1 MQHICPI
8 QGGEHMQYTIHHA
21 CGHEETV
28 VLYGPTKDR
37 ERRIAAME
45 AEDCP
50 SCRAADAHMN
60 GCVDLVGSD
69 KQVAWAGQIRRSFL
83 PAWERD
89 LQTAE
94 QNLDEQLPKAQEQIA
109 EMRAAGQ
116 DVKAQEQRL
125 ELVLDAADQC
135 HAFVAALHRE
145 ASASWWIENRHFA
158 ERDGRGHCLTDYF
171 RLNGKSPVGLMM
183 RDELK
188 RDEERPRRK
197 GVSHGEN
204 HEEN

>member
-1 MQHICPI
+1 
-8 QGGEHMQYTIHHA
+8 MQYTVHHA
-21 CGHEETV
+21 CGHDETV

-50 SCRAADAHMN
+50 SCRAAEAHMD

-94 QNLDEQLPKAQEQIA
+94 KNLDEQLPKVQAQGSDRGNA
-109 EMRAAGQ
+109 
-116 DVKAQEQRL
+116 
-125 ELVLDAADQC
+125 
-135 HAFVAALHRE
+135 
-145 ASASWWIENRHFA
+145 
-158 ERDGRGHCLTDYF
+158 GRGTGCQGTGAAEKHGARFGGPVPCLCRGTTQGSLCFLVD
-171 RLNGKSPVGLMM
+171 REPALC
-183 RDELK
+183 
-188 RDEERPRRK
+188 RK
-197 GVSHGEN
+197 GRTRPLPDGLFPFERQEPGRAYDARRAKKGRGASP
-204 HEEN
+204 

>member
-1 MQHICPI
+1 
-8 QGGEHMQYTIHHA
+8 MQYTVHHA

-28 VLYGPTKDR
+28 VLYGPTKER

-45 AEDCP
+45 QADCP
-50 SCRAADAHMN
+50 ACRAAASHLD

-83 PAWERD
+83 SAWEKD
-89 LQTAE
+89 LQAADA
-94 QNLDEQLPKAQEQIA
+94 NLNAQLPKAQEQI
-109 EMRAAGQ
+109 EKMRAAGQ

-135 HAFVAALHRE
+135 HAFAAALRRE
-145 ASASWWIENRHFA
+145 ASASWWIENRAFA
-158 ERDGRGHCLTDYF
+158 ERDGRGQCLTDYI

-183 RDELK
+183 RDELR
-188 RDEERPRRK
+188 RDAGRSHEE
-197 GVSHGEN
+197 GAG

>member
-94 QNLDEQLPKAQEQIA
+94 QNLDEQLPKVQEQIA

-188 RDEERPRRK
+188 RDAERPHREGAK
-197 GVSHGEN
+197 HDEN
-204 HEEN
+204 